1 MKAEEDSRLEE
12 VLAREAKK
20 QQLLDRRGTTKRL
33 KKRVPLDLEKINA
46 QRRIQSNSESSEDSE
61 SEDGQGDDKKRSN

>member
-33 KKRVPLDLEKINA
+33 QKRVPLDLEKINA